1 MVIKMKDAVDP
12 KKILS
17 DLNKTVDQILIS
29 FDALEDWGP
38 SGNRPDQY
46 NSDVVADEVIADS
59 LVESGYRILSEESEN
74 LSGEGLIVVV
84 DPLDG
89 STNASRGLPWFATS
103 LCVVDEH
110 GPLVAVV
117 ADLVHSVRYEAI
129 RGKGSF
135 KDGEK
140 LLRADNPELSE
151 SIIGISGLPPHNPGW
166 AQFRSLGAIALD
178 LCAVA
183 DGRLDGFVDC
193 SLDAHGIWDY
203 LGASLVC
210 AEAGVEV
217 MDSQGRDLK
226 ELDRLIRRTPVAGV
240 GGLQTE
246 LLDFRQR
253 F

>member
-1 MVIKMKDAVDP
+1 MKDAVDP
-12 KKILS
+12 QKILS

-38 SGNRPDQY
+38 SGNRSDQY
-46 NSDVVADEVIADS
+46 NSDVVADQVISDS
-59 LVESGYRILSEESEN
+59 LVASGYRILSEESEN
-74 LSGEGLIVVV
+74 FSGDGLVAVV

-140 LLRADNPELSE
+140 LLRTGNPELSE

-193 SLDAHGIWDY
+193 SPDAHGVWDY

-217 MDSQGRDLK
+217 ADSRGRNLH
-226 ELDRLIRRTPVAGV
+226 ELDRSIRRTPVAGA
-240 GGLQTE
+240 GDLRTK
-246 LLDFRQR
+246 LLDFRQG

>member
-1 MVIKMKDAVDP
+1 MKDAVDP

-46 NSDVVADEVIADS
+46 NSDVVADQVIADS
-59 LVESGYRILSEESEN
+59 LVASGYRILSEESEN
-74 LSGEGLIVVV
+74 LSGEGLMAVV

-140 LLRADNPELSE
+140 LLRTGNSELSE

-193 SLDAHGIWDY
+193 SPDAHGIWDY

-217 MDSQGRDLK
+217 VDSQGRNLK
-226 ELDRLIRRTPVAGV
+226 ELDRSIRRTPVAGA
-240 GGLQTE
+240 GDLHTK
-246 LLDFRQR
+246 LLDFRQG

>member
-1 MVIKMKDAVDP
+1 MKDAVDP

-46 NSDVVADEVIADS
+46 TSDVVADQVIADS

-74 LSGEGLIVVV
+74 LSGDGLVAVV

-140 LLRADNPELSE
+140 LLRTGNPELSE

-193 SLDAHGIWDY
+193 SPDAHGIWDY

-217 MDSQGRDLK
+217 VDSQGRNLK
-226 ELDRLIRRTPVAGV
+226 ELDRSIRRTPVAGA
-240 GGLQTE
+240 GDLHTK
-246 LLDFRQR
+246 LLDFRQG

>member
-1 MVIKMKDAVDP
+1 MEDATGP
-12 KKILS
+12 QKILS
-17 DLNKTVDQILIS
+17 DLNKTVDQILVS
-29 FDALEDWGP
+29 FEALEDWGP

-46 NSDVVADEVIADS
+46 NSDVVADRVIVDS
-59 LVESGYRILSEESEN
+59 LGASGYRILSEESEN
-74 LSGEGLIVVV
+74 LNGEGLVAVV

-129 RGKGSF
+129 RGRGSF
-135 KDGEK
+135 KEGEK
-140 LLRADNPELSE
+140 LLRTDIPELSE

-178 LCAVA
+178 LCAIA

-193 SLDAHGIWDY
+193 SPDAHGIWDY

-210 AEAGVEV
+210 AEAGIEV
-217 MDSQGRDLK
+217 VDSQGRNLN
-226 ELDRLIRRTPVAGV
+226 ELDRAVRRTPVAGV
-240 GGLQTE
+240 GDLHTE

>member
-1 MVIKMKDAVDP
+1 MKDAVDP

-29 FDALEDWGP
+29 FEALEDWGP

-46 NSDVVADEVIADS
+46 TSDVVADQVIADS
-59 LVESGYRILSEESEN
+59 LVASGYRILSEESEN
-74 LSGEGLIVVV
+74 LSGEGLMAVV

-140 LLRADNPELSE
+140 LLRTGNPELSE

-193 SLDAHGIWDY
+193 SPDAHGIWDY

-217 MDSQGRDLK
+217 VDSQGRNLK
-226 ELDRLIRRTPVAGV
+226 ELDRSIRRTPVAGA
-240 GGLQTE
+240 GDLHTK
-246 LLDFRQR
+246 LLDFRQG

>member
-1 MVIKMKDAVDP
+1 MEDATGP

-17 DLNKTVDQILIS
+17 DLNKTVDQILVS
-29 FDALEDWGP
+29 FEALEDWGL

-46 NSDVVADEVIADS
+46 NSDVVADQVIADS
-59 LVESGYRILSEESEN
+59 LDASGYRILSEESEN
-74 LSGEGLIVVV
+74 LNGEGLVAVV

-129 RGKGSF
+129 RGRGSF
-135 KDGEK
+135 KEGEK
-140 LLRADNPELSE
+140 LLRTDIPELSE

-178 LCAVA
+178 LCAIA

-193 SLDAHGIWDY
+193 SPDAHGIWDY

-210 AEAGVEV
+210 AEAGIEV
-217 MDSQGRDLK
+217 VDSQGRNLN
-226 ELDRLIRRTPVAGV
+226 ELDQAVRRTPVAGV
-240 GGLQTE
+240 GDLQTE

>member
-1 MVIKMKDAVDP
+1 MKDAVDP
-12 KKILS
+12 QKILS

-38 SGNRPDQY
+38 SGNRSDQY
-46 NSDVVADEVIADS
+46 NSDVVADQVISDS
-59 LVESGYRILSEESEN
+59 LVASGYRILSEESEN
-74 LSGEGLIVVV
+74 FSGDGLVAVV

-140 LLRADNPELSE
+140 LLRTGNPELSE

-193 SLDAHGIWDY
+193 SPDAHGIWDY

-217 MDSQGRDLK
+217 ADSRGRNLH
-226 ELDRLIRRTPVAGV
+226 ELDRSIRRTPVAGA
-240 GGLQTE
+240 GDLRTK
-246 LLDFRQR
+246 LLDFRQG

>member
-1 MVIKMKDAVDP
+1 MEDATGP

-17 DLNKTVDQILIS
+17 DLNKTVDQILVS
-29 FDALEDWGP
+29 FEALEDWGL

-46 NSDVVADEVIADS
+46 NSDVVADQVIADS
-59 LVESGYRILSEESEN
+59 LDASGYRILSEESEN
-74 LSGEGLIVVV
+74 LNGEGLVAVV

-135 KDGEK
+135 KDGDK
-140 LLRADNPELSE
+140 LLRTDIPELSE

-178 LCAVA
+178 LCAIA

-193 SLDAHGIWDY
+193 SPDAHGIWDY

-210 AEAGVEV
+210 AEAGIEV
-217 MDSQGRDLK
+217 VDSQGRNLN
-226 ELDRLIRRTPVAGV
+226 ELDRAVRRTPVAGV
-240 GGLQTE
+240 GDLHTK

>member
-1 MVIKMKDAVDP
+1 MKDAVDP

-46 NSDVVADEVIADS
+46 NSDVVADQVIADS

-74 LSGEGLIVVV
+74 LNGDGLVAVV

-140 LLRADNPELSE
+140 LLRTGNPELSE

-193 SLDAHGIWDY
+193 SPDAHGIWDY

-217 MDSQGRDLK
+217 ADSQGRNLH
-226 ELDRLIRRTPVAGV
+226 EPDRSIRRTPVAGA
-240 GGLQTE
+240 GDLHTK
-246 LLDFRQR
+246 LLDFRQG

>member
-1 MVIKMKDAVDP
+1 MKDAVDP

-46 NSDVVADEVIADS
+46 NSDVVADQVIADS

-74 LSGEGLIVVV
+74 LSGDGLVAVV

-140 LLRADNPELSE
+140 LLRTGNSELSE

-193 SLDAHGIWDY
+193 SPDAHGIWDY

-217 MDSQGRDLK
+217 VDSQGRNLK
-226 ELDRLIRRTPVAGV
+226 ELDRSIRRTPVAGT
-240 GGLQTE
+240 GDLHTK
-246 LLDFRQR
+246 LLDFRQG

>member
-1 MVIKMKDAVDP
+1 MA
-12 KKILS
+12 
-17 DLNKTVDQILIS
+17 
-29 FDALEDWGP
+29 
-38 SGNRPDQY
+38 
-46 NSDVVADEVIADS
+46 
-59 LVESGYRILSEESEN
+59 
-74 LSGEGLIVVV
+74 VV

-129 RGKGSF
+129 RGRGSF
-135 KDGEK
+135 RDGEK
-140 LLRADNPELSE
+140 LLRTDIPELSK

-178 LCAVA
+178 LCAIA

-193 SLDAHGIWDY
+193 SPDAHGIWDY

-210 AEAGVEV
+210 AEAGIEV
-217 MDSQGRDLK
+217 VDSQGRNLN
-226 ELDRLIRRTPVAGV
+226 ELDRAVRRTPVAGV
-240 GGLQTE
+240 GDLHTK

>member
-1 MVIKMKDAVDP
+1 MEDETGP
-12 KKILS
+12 KKILL

-29 FDALEDWGP
+29 FEALEDWGP

-46 NSDVVADEVIADS
+46 NSDVVADQVIVDS
-59 LVESGYRILSEESEN
+59 LGASGYRILSEESEN
-74 LSGEGLIVVV
+74 LSGEGLVAVV

-129 RGKGSF
+129 RGRGSF
-135 KDGEK
+135 KEGEK
-140 LLRADNPELSE
+140 LLRTDIPELSE

-178 LCAVA
+178 LCAIA

-193 SLDAHGIWDY
+193 SPDAHGIWDY

-210 AEAGVEV
+210 AEAGIEV
-217 MDSQGRDLK
+217 VDSQGRNLN
-226 ELDRLIRRTPVAGV
+226 ELDRAVRRTPVAGV
-240 GGLQTE
+240 GDLHTE

>member
-1 MVIKMKDAVDP
+1 MEDETGP
-12 KKILS
+12 KKILL

-29 FDALEDWGP
+29 FEALEDWGP

-46 NSDVVADEVIADS
+46 NSDVVADQVIADS
-59 LVESGYRILSEESEN
+59 LDASGYRILSEESEN
-74 LSGEGLIVVV
+74 LNGEGLVAVV

-129 RGKGSF
+129 RGRGSF
-135 KDGEK
+135 KEGEK
-140 LLRADNPELSE
+140 LLRTDIPELSE

-178 LCAVA
+178 LCAIA

-193 SLDAHGIWDY
+193 SPDAHGIWDY

-210 AEAGVEV
+210 AEAGIEV
-217 MDSQGRDLK
+217 VDSQGRNLN
-226 ELDRLIRRTPVAGV
+226 ELDRAVRRTPVAGV
-240 GGLQTE
+240 GDLHTE

>member
-1 MVIKMKDAVDP
+1 MKDEVDP

-17 DLNKTVDQILIS
+17 DLNKTADQILIS

-46 NSDVVADEVIADS
+46 NSDVVADQVIADS

-74 LSGEGLIVVV
+74 FSGEGLVAVV

-117 ADLVHSVRYEAI
+117 VDLVHSVSYEAI

-193 SLDAHGIWDY
+193 SPDAHGIWDY
-203 LGASLVC
+203 LGALLVC

-217 MDSQGRDLK
+217 ADSRGRNLH
-226 ELDRLIRRTPVAGV
+226 ELDRSIRRTPVAGA
-240 GGLQTE
+240 GDLHTK
-246 LLDFRQR
+246 LLDFRQG

>member
-46 NSDVVADEVIADS
+46 NSDVVADQVIADS
-59 LVESGYRILSEESEN
+59 LVASGYRILSEESEN
-74 LSGEGLIVVV
+74 FSGDGLVAVV

-140 LLRADNPELSE
+140 LLRTGNPELSE

-193 SLDAHGIWDY
+193 SPDAHGIWDY

-217 MDSQGRDLK
+217 VDSQGRNLK
-226 ELDRLIRRTPVAGV
+226 ELDRSIRRTPVAGA
-240 GGLQTE
+240 GDLHTK
-246 LLDFRQR
+246 LLDFRQG

>member
-1 MVIKMKDAVDP
+1 MKDAVDP

-29 FDALEDWGP
+29 FEALEDWGP

-46 NSDVVADEVIADS
+46 NSDVVADQVIADS
-59 LVESGYRILSEESEN
+59 LVASGYRILSEESEN
-74 LSGEGLIVVV
+74 FSGDGLVAVV

-140 LLRADNPELSE
+140 LLRTGNPELSE

-193 SLDAHGIWDY
+193 SPDAHGIWDY

-217 MDSQGRDLK
+217 TDSQGRDLH
-226 ELDRLIRRTPVAGV
+226 ELDRAVRRTPVAGA
-240 GGLQTE
+240 GDLHTK
-246 LLDFRQR
+246 LLDFRQG

>member
-1 MVIKMKDAVDP
+1 MEDATGP

-17 DLNKTVDQILIS
+17 DLNKTVDQILVS
-29 FDALEDWGP
+29 FEALEDWGP
-38 SGNRPDQY
+38 SGNRLDQY
-46 NSDVVADEVIADS
+46 NSDVVADQVIVDS
-59 LVESGYRILSEESEN
+59 LGASGYRILSEESEN
-74 LSGEGLIVVV
+74 LSGEGLVAVV

-103 LCVVDEH
+103 LCVVDER

-129 RGKGSF
+129 RGRGSF
-135 KDGEK
+135 RDGEK
-140 LLRADNPELSE
+140 LLRTDIPELSK

-178 LCAVA
+178 LCAIA

-193 SLDAHGIWDY
+193 SPDAHGIWDY

-210 AEAGVEV
+210 AEAGIEV
-217 MDSQGRDLK
+217 VDSQGRNLN
-226 ELDRLIRRTPVAGV
+226 ELDRAVRRTPVAGV
-240 GGLQTE
+240 GDLHTE

>member
-1 MVIKMKDAVDP
+1 MEDP
-12 KKILS
+12 TGQKKILS

-29 FDALEDWGP
+29 FEALEDWGP

-46 NSDVVADEVIADS
+46 NSDVVADQVTADS
-59 LVESGYRILSEESEN
+59 LGELGYRILSEESEN
-74 LSGEGLIVVV
+74 LSGEGLVAVV

-140 LLRADNPELSE
+140 LLRTDNPELSE

-178 LCAVA
+178 LCAIA

-193 SLDAHGIWDY
+193 SPDAHGIWDY

-210 AEAGVEV
+210 AEAGIEVE
-217 MDSQGRDLK
+217 DSQGRNLNK
-226 ELDRLIRRTPVAGV
+226 LDRVVRRTPVAGV
-240 GGLQTE
+240 GDLHTK

>member
-12 KKILS
+12 QKILS

-38 SGNRPDQY
+38 SGNRSDQY
-46 NSDVVADEVIADS
+46 NSDVVADQVISDS
-59 LVESGYRILSEESEN
+59 LVASGYRILSEESEN
-74 LSGEGLIVVV
+74 FSGDGLVAVV

-140 LLRADNPELSE
+140 LLRTGNPELSE

-193 SLDAHGIWDY
+193 SPDAHGIWDY

-217 MDSQGRDLK
+217 ADSRGRNLH
-226 ELDRLIRRTPVAGV
+226 ELDRSIRRTPVAGA
-240 GGLQTE
+240 GDLRTK
-246 LLDFRQR
+246 LLDFRQG

>member
-1 MVIKMKDAVDP
+1 MKDAVDP
-12 KKILS
+12 QKILS

-29 FDALEDWGP
+29 FDALEDWGL
-38 SGNRPDQY
+38 SGNRSDQY
-46 NSDVVADEVIADS
+46 NSDVVADQVISDS
-59 LVESGYRILSEESEN
+59 LVASGYRILSEESEN
-74 LSGEGLIVVV
+74 FSGDGLVAVV

-140 LLRADNPELSE
+140 LLRTDNPELSE

-193 SLDAHGIWDY
+193 SPDAHGIWDY

-217 MDSQGRDLK
+217 ADSQGRNLH
-226 ELDRLIRRTPVAGV
+226 EPDRSIRRTPVAAAGD
-240 GGLQTE
+240 LHTK
-246 LLDFRQR
+246 LLDFRQG

>member
-1 MVIKMKDAVDP
+1 MKDAVDP

-46 NSDVVADEVIADS
+46 TSDVVADQVIADS

-74 LSGEGLIVVV
+74 FSGDGLVAVV

-140 LLRADNPELSE
+140 LLRTGNPELSE

-193 SLDAHGIWDY
+193 SPDAHGIWDY

-217 MDSQGRDLK
+217 VDSQGRNLK
-226 ELDRLIRRTPVAGV
+226 ELDRSIRRTPVAGA
-240 GGLQTE
+240 GDLHTK
-246 LLDFRQR
+246 LLDFRQG

>member
-1 MVIKMKDAVDP
+1 MKDAVDP
-12 KKILS
+12 QKILS

-29 FDALEDWGP
+29 FEALEDWGP
-38 SGNRPDQY
+38 SGNRSDQY
-46 NSDVVADEVIADS
+46 NSDVVADQVISDS
-59 LVESGYRILSEESEN
+59 LVASGYRILSEESEN
-74 LSGEGLIVVV
+74 FSGDGLVAVV

-140 LLRADNPELSE
+140 LLRTGNPELSE

-193 SLDAHGIWDY
+193 SPDAHGIWDY

-217 MDSQGRDLK
+217 ADSRGRNLH
-226 ELDRLIRRTPVAGV
+226 ELDRSIRRTPVAGA
-240 GGLQTE
+240 GDLRTK
-246 LLDFRQR
+246 LLDFRQG

>member
-1 MVIKMKDAVDP
+1 MKDAVDP
-12 KKILS
+12 QKILS

-38 SGNRPDQY
+38 SGNRSDQY
-46 NSDVVADEVIADS
+46 NSDVVADQVISDS
-59 LVESGYRILSEESEN
+59 LVASGYRILSEESEN
-74 LSGEGLIVVV
+74 FSGDGLVAVV

-140 LLRADNPELSE
+140 LLRTGNPELSE

-193 SLDAHGIWDY
+193 SPDAHGIWDY
-203 LGASLVC
+203 LGALLVC

-217 MDSQGRDLK
+217 ADSRGRNLH
-226 ELDRLIRRTPVAGV
+226 ELDRSIRRTPVAGA
-240 GGLQTE
+240 GDLRTK
-246 LLDFRQR
+246 LLDFRQG

>member
-1 MVIKMKDAVDP
+1 MEDETGP
-12 KKILS
+12 KKILL

-29 FDALEDWGP
+29 FEALEDWGP
-38 SGNRPDQY
+38 SGNRLDQY
-46 NSDVVADEVIADS
+46 NSDVVADQVIVDS
-59 LVESGYRILSEESEN
+59 LGASGYRILSEESEN
-74 LSGEGLIVVV
+74 LSGEGLVAVV

-129 RGKGSF
+129 RGRGSF
-135 KDGEK
+135 KEGEK
-140 LLRADNPELSE
+140 LLRTDIPELSE

-178 LCAVA
+178 LCAIA

-193 SLDAHGIWDY
+193 SPDAHGIWDY

-210 AEAGVEV
+210 AEAGIEV
-217 MDSQGRDLK
+217 VDSQGRNLN
-226 ELDRLIRRTPVAGV
+226 ELDRAVRRTPVAGV
-240 GGLQTE
+240 GDLHTE

>member
-1 MVIKMKDAVDP
+1 MKDAVDP

-29 FDALEDWGP
+29 FEALEDWGP

-46 NSDVVADEVIADS
+46 SSDVVADQVIADS
-59 LVESGYRILSEESEN
+59 LVASGYRILSEESEN
-74 LSGEGLIVVV
+74 FSGDGLVAVV

-117 ADLVHSVRYEAI
+117 TDLVHSVRYEAI

-140 LLRADNPELSE
+140 LLRTGNPELSE

-193 SLDAHGIWDY
+193 SPDAHGIWDY

-217 MDSQGRDLK
+217 VDSQGRDLK
-226 ELDRLIRRTPVAGV
+226 ELDRAIRRTPVAAAGD
-240 GGLQTE
+240 LHTK
-246 LLDFRQR
+246 LLDFRQG

>member
-1 MVIKMKDAVDP
+1 MKDAVDP

-29 FDALEDWGP
+29 FEALEDWGP

-46 NSDVVADEVIADS
+46 TSDVVADQVIADS
-59 LVESGYRILSEESEN
+59 LVASGYRILSEESEN
-74 LSGEGLIVVV
+74 LSGEGLMAVV

-135 KDGEK
+135 KGGEK
-140 LLRADNPELSE
+140 LLRTGNPELSE

-193 SLDAHGIWDY
+193 SPDAHGIWDY

-217 MDSQGRDLK
+217 VDSQGRNLK
-226 ELDRLIRRTPVAGV
+226 ELDRSIRRTPVAGA
-240 GGLQTE
+240 GDLHTK
-246 LLDFRQR
+246 LLDFRQG

>member
-1 MVIKMKDAVDP
+1 MKDAADP

-17 DLNKTVDQILIS
+17 DLNKTVDQILVS

-46 NSDVVADEVIADS
+46 NSDVVADQVIADS

-74 LSGEGLIVVV
+74 FNGDGLVAIV

-140 LLRADNPELSE
+140 LLRTGNPELSE

-193 SLDAHGIWDY
+193 SPDAHGIWDY

-217 MDSQGRDLK
+217 VDSQGRNLK
-226 ELDRLIRRTPVAGV
+226 ELDRSIRRTPVAGA
-240 GGLQTE
+240 GDLHTK
-246 LLDFRQR
+246 LLDFRQG

>member
-1 MVIKMKDAVDP
+1 MKDAVDP
-12 KKILS
+12 KKILL

-38 SGNRPDQY
+38 SGNRSDQY
-46 NSDVVADEVIADS
+46 NSDVVADQVISDS
-59 LVESGYRILSEESEN
+59 LVASGYRILSEESEN
-74 LSGEGLIVVV
+74 FSGDGLVAVV

-140 LLRADNPELSE
+140 LLRTGNPELSE

-193 SLDAHGIWDY
+193 SPDAHGVWDY

-217 MDSQGRDLK
+217 ADSRGRNLH
-226 ELDRLIRRTPVAGV
+226 ELDRSIRRTPVAGA
-240 GGLQTE
+240 GDLRTK
-246 LLDFRQR
+246 LLDFRQG

>member
-1 MVIKMKDAVDP
+1 MEDATGP

-17 DLNKTVDQILIS
+17 DLNKTVDQILVS
-29 FDALEDWGP
+29 FEALEDWGP
-38 SGNRPDQY
+38 SGNRLDQY
-46 NSDVVADEVIADS
+46 NSDVVADQVIVDS
-59 LVESGYRILSEESEN
+59 LGASGYRILSEESEN
-74 LSGEGLIVVV
+74 LSGEGLVVVV

-103 LCVVDEH
+103 LCVVDER

-129 RGKGSF
+129 RGRGSF
-135 KDGEK
+135 RDGEK
-140 LLRADNPELSE
+140 LLRTDIPELSE

-178 LCAVA
+178 LCAIA

-193 SLDAHGIWDY
+193 SPDAHGIWDY

-210 AEAGVEV
+210 AEAGIEVE
-217 MDSQGRDLK
+217 DSQGRNLN
-226 ELDRLIRRTPVAGV
+226 ELDRAVRRTPVAGV
-240 GGLQTE
+240 GDLHTE